1 VGVDAAARS
10 GPHTWTKRKLG
21 TSLELQKALV
31 SRAHWAA
38 GMVYMRMKRL
48 SVVISILVISF
59 LVGCQIAEEGLI
71 PTQTP
76 TDGVAVTIL
85 PTITPTPKA
94 SPAPTEIELEGHE
107 FPKSIDPTKRYM
119 FYLHGKILEDQGIPA
134 VSPEFGEYRY
144 EEILR
149 TLQNYGFEVISE
161 QRPKNADGWE
171 YAQRTARQVTELL
184 TAGVPPGSITVVG
197 ASKGGSIATVASDLV
212 GNPEVNYVL
221 LGSCHPTMVDE
232 WKRGGLILS
241 GNVLAIYD
249 FADEYAGSCEELFSL
264 AEGKGLSRHN
274 EIVLQVGTGHGIL
287 YEPLSE
293 WVLPTVKW
301 ANQEW

>member
-1 VGVDAAARS
+1 
-10 GPHTWTKRKLG
+10 
-21 TSLELQKALV
+21 
-31 SRAHWAA
+31 
-38 GMVYMRMKRL
+38 MVYMRMKRL

-76 TDGVAVTIL
+76 TDEVAVTIL

-94 SPAPTEIELEGHE
+94 SPAPTEIELEGYE

-221 LGSCHPTMVDE
+221 LGSCHPTVVDE